1 MGSPTFLVTG
11 ALGCIGAWTCRRLV
25 RDGATVIGF
34 DLGQDSRRLAQI
46 THHDERARVTIVQGD
61 ISDLAQIESVLD
73 RHQVTHVIHL
83 AALQIPACR
92 ANPPLGAK
100 VNVVG
105 TVNVF
110 EAARKRMGQIESI
123 AYASSIGMFAVG
135 DTNRDG
141 LLRADAEA
149 HPPSLYGVYKQA
161 NEGTARVFWEEAG
174 VSSVGLRPLTVY
186 GVGRDQGLTSGP
198 TKAIAAAVLGAP
210 FQVPFGGPT
219 LFQYADD
226 VAASLIAAALSCLP
240 GAPVFNLPGQVI
252 DGARLVAS
260 IEAAVPDSAGLVD
273 FADASLPLPW
283 MIDTTG
289 IEVLSLPEP
298 TGFEEGVLE
307 TATMY
312 RALHARNELSRDQF
326 DLPAL

>member
-25 RDGATVIGF
+25 RDDASVIGF
-34 DLGQDSRRLAQI
+34 DVGQDTRRLAQI
-46 THHDERARVTIVQGD
+46 THDYERARVTLVQGD
-61 ISDLAQIESVLD
+61 IADLATIESVVD
-73 RHQVTHVIHL
+73 RYKITHVIHL

-92 ANPPLGAK
+92 ANPSLGAK

-105 TVNVF
+105 TVNIF
-110 EAARKRMGQIESI
+110 EAARTRGGQIESI
-123 AYASSIGMFAVG
+123 AYASSIGMFAVS
-135 DTNRDG
+135 DTDRDG
-141 LLRADAEA
+141 LLRADTEA
-149 HPPSLYGVYKQA
+149 HPTSLYGVYKQA
-161 NEGTARVFWEEAG
+161 NEGTARVYWEEAG

-198 TKAIAAAVLGAP
+198 TKAIAAAVLGTP
-210 FQVPFGGPT
+210 FRVPFGGPT

-226 VAASLIAAALSCLP
+226 VAAALIAAARSRLP

-252 DGARLVAS
+252 DGPRLVES
-260 IEAAVPDSAGLVD
+260 IEAAVPESAGLVD
-273 FADASLPLPW
+273 FTNATLPLPW

-289 IEVLSLPEP
+289 IEVLNLPEP
-298 TGFEEGVLE
+298 TPFEDGVLT

-312 RALHARNELSRDQF
+312 RELHARNELTREQF
-326 DLPAL
+326 DLATP